1 MCMCVVLVYFLTLS
15 ISIFEK
21 KIVEGNK
28 HRCVNETSRDKG
40 GACANEKRKR
50 YNQISSEI
58 TIGRIYPS
66 AGYTVFLVGLH
77 LVTTTQCIHACDIC
91 VCMRARSWQYVFV
104 YARVVWCVRACTQ
117 FTINKTHVIWT
128 IKE

>member
-1 MCMCVVLVYFLTLS
+1 MYMCVVLVYFLTLS

-21 KIVEGNK
+21 IIVEGNK
-28 HRCVNETSRDKG
+28 HRCVNETSRDQG

-58 TIGRIYPS
+58 TIGRNYPS

-77 LVTTTQCIHACDIC
+77 LVTTTQCMHACAFVTVRFRVRSCGVVCAC
-91 VCMRARSWQYVFV
+91 VHAV
-104 YARVVWCVRACTQ
+104 YYKQNPRHL
-117 FTINKTHVIWT
+117 NH
-128 IKE
+128 